1 MSGERGNRV
10 LLIGG
15 CGYLGSALFDHLFH
29 RGWHIDTIDLEWFG
43 NGVNRRNVRRDYA
56 HLVHDELADYGS
68 IVLLAGHASQAMC
81 EGARYAAFDNNVA
94 SFVALLDELSQE
106 QRFVYMSGASV
117 YGATRGREATE
128 ADSLAPPATTFD
140 LMQVEVERHAQLS
153 DLDAYGLRLG
163 DVSGYARHLRGD
175 LPLNAMVAAHR
186 TTGVIPVAA
195 PETYRPVLGARD
207 FARAVERVLL
217 APGRL
222 QGVYNLASFNATAGE
237 LAERASAVLR
247 ADLVVGARSR
257 AECDQSVSSALFS
270 ERFDFDFEDTVESIV
285 RSLDDGWSRARVTTR
300 KEPRP
305 HA

>member
-1 MSGERGNRV
+1 MRDERKNRV

-29 RGWHIDTIDLEWFG
+29 RGWQVDTIDLEWFG

-56 HLVHDELADYGS
+56 HLMRDELEVYGAV
-68 IVLLAGHASQAMC
+68 VLLAGHSSPDMC

-94 SFVALLDELSQE
+94 SFVALLDELE
-106 QRFVYMSGASV
+106 PDQRLVYMSGASV
-117 YGATRGREATE
+117 YGPTRGREAAE
-128 ADSLAPPATTFD
+128 DDVLALPETTFD

-153 DLDAYGLRLG
+153 GLDCYGLRLG
-163 DVSGYARHLRGD
+163 EVSGYARHLRGD
-175 LPLNAMVAAHR
+175 LLLNAMVAAHR
-186 TTGVIPVAA
+186 ASGVIPVTA

-207 FARAVERVLL
+207 FVRAVERVLL
-217 APGRL
+217 TPRSEP
-222 QGVYNLASFNATAGE
+222 GVYNLASFNATTGE

-247 ADLVVGARSR
+247 ADLVLRPRRR
-257 AECDQSVSSALFS
+257 AGCDQSVSSALFS
-270 ERFDFDFEDTVESIV
+270 DRFDFDFEDTVESIV
-285 RSLDDGWSRARVTTR
+285 RSVDDGWDRARVTAR